1 VGTGGTQLYTQS
13 GTATGGNLLTTTFD
27 GLSFGLRSV
36 VTTGSTSAIPVMD
49 INSIS
54 VTATVV
60 PEPTSTVAIVS
71 SVGMA
76 ALMLRRRRARQA
88 E

>member
-1 VGTGGTQLYTQS
+1 
-13 GTATGGNLLTTTFD
+13 
-27 GLSFGLRSV
+27 
-36 VTTGSTSAIPVMD
+36 VMD